1 MVEIY
6 LEDFEKATLAFVKL
20 VKGNGLE
27 GNDDMLKG
35 EKPIPAYT
43 TEYLSDSNFVKNW
56 FLGPLLKL
64 FG

>member
-27 GNDDMLKG
+27 GNDDM
-35 EKPIPAYT
+35 
-43 TEYLSDSNFVKNW
+43 VKKENI
-56 FLGPLLKL
+56 L
-64 FG
+64 FTIIK

>member
-27 GNDDMLKG
+27 GNDDMVKKE
-35 EKPIPAYT
+35 EKI
-43 TEYLSDSNFVKNW
+43 
-56 FLGPLLKL
+56 L
-64 FG
+64 FTIIK